1 MDKLDLAGLFIKC
14 SQILNHKMGKKQG
27 QGRILE
33 ILSERDTISQK
44 ELQDILNIKA
54 GSISE
59 ILAKLEKSGKI
70 IRYKDDNDKRKS
82 VIQITDKGRNTITRY
97 KDNNEDIFF
106 MLDDNE
112 KEQLSLLLNKMLTS
126 WKERRKGNL

>member
-1 MDKLDLAGLFIKC
+1 MDKLDLAGLLIKC
-14 SQILNHKMGKKQG
+14 SQVLNHKMGKKQG

-33 ILSERDTISQK
+33 ILNERDTISQK

-59 ILAKLEKSGKI
+59 ILSKLEKSGKI
-70 IRYKDDNDKRKS
+70 IRYKDNNDKRKS
-82 VIQITDKGRNTITRY
+82 VIQITDKGRNTITHY
-97 KDNNEDIFF
+97 QNNNEDIFF

-112 KEQLSLLLNKMLTS
+112 KEQLSYLLNKILIS

>member
-1 MDKLDLAGLFIKC
+1 MDKLDLAGLLIKC
-14 SQILNHKMGKKQG
+14 SQVLNHKMGKKQG

-33 ILSERDTISQK
+33 ILNECDTISQK

-70 IRYKDDNDKRKS
+70 IRYKDNNDKRKS
-82 VIQITDKGRNTITRY
+82 VIQITDKGRNTIIRY

-106 MLDDNE
+106 MLDDRE
-112 KEQLSLLLNKMLTS
+112 KEELLLLLNKILTS

>member
-1 MDKLDLAGLFIKC
+1 MDKLDLAGLLIKC
-14 SQILNHKMGKKQG
+14 SQVLNHKMGKKQG

-33 ILSERDTISQK
+33 ILNERGTISQK

-59 ILAKLEKSGKI
+59 ILSKLEKSEKI

-82 VIQITDKGRNTITRY
+82 VIQITDKGRNTITHY
-97 KDNNEDIFF
+97 KNNNEDIFF

-112 KEQLSLLLNKMLTS
+112 KQQLSYLLNKILTS
-126 WKERRKGNL
+126 WKERRKGNI

>member
-1 MDKLDLAGLFIKC
+1 MDKFDLTGLLINC
-14 SQILNHKMGKKQG
+14 AQVLNHKMGKKQG

-33 ILSERDTISQK
+33 ILNERETISQK

-70 IRYKDDNDKRKS
+70 IRYKDENDKRKS
-82 VIQITDKGRNTITRY
+82 IIQITDKGRNTIVRY
-97 KDNNEDIFF
+97 KDTNEDIFF
-106 MLDDNE
+106 MLDDHE
-112 KEQLSLLLNKMLTS
+112 KEELSQLLNKILTS

>member
-1 MDKLDLAGLFIKC
+1 MDKLDLAGLLIKC
-14 SQILNHKMGKKQG
+14 SQVLNHKMGKKQG

-33 ILSERDTISQK
+33 ILNECDTISQK

-70 IRYKDDNDKRKS
+70 IRYKDNNDKRKS
-82 VIQITDKGRNTITRY
+82 VIQITDKGRNTIIRY

-106 MLDDNE
+106 MLDDRE
-112 KEQLSLLLNKMLTS
+112 KEELLLLLNKILTS
-126 WKERRKGNL
+126 WK

>member
-1 MDKLDLAGLFIKC
+1 MDKLDLVGLLIKC
-14 SQILNHKMGKKQG
+14 SQVLNHKMGKKQG

-33 ILSERDTISQK
+33 ILNERDTISQK

-59 ILAKLEKSGKI
+59 ILSKLQKSGKI

-82 VIQITDKGRNTITRY
+82 VIQITDKGRNTITHY
-97 KDNNEDIFF
+97 QNNNEDIFF

-112 KEQLSLLLNKMLTS
+112 KEQLSYLLNKILIS